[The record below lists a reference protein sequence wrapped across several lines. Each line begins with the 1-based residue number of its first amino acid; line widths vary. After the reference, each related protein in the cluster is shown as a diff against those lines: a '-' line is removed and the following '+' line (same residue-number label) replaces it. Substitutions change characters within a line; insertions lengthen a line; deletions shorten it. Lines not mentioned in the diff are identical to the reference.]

1 MDYGTDIYCINGEFQ
16 VLPAGDITLVNDK
29 YCLIQDIINRLK
41 TVKGSHFR
49 HPDYGIDLYKYIKA
63 QWSEG
68 TELEILT
75 LIETELEKDPRIL
88 EATAVREYIDMR
100 TFVIK
105 LIVETVNYDS
115 PINLVITLDRDS
127 QDVYVKISKTIE
139 G

>member
-1 MDYGTDIYCINGEFQ
+1 MDFGTDIYCINGDFQ
-16 VLPAGDITLVNDK
+16 VLPTGDITLVSGK

-49 HPDYGIDLYKYIKA
+49 HPDYGIDLYKYLKA
-63 QWSEG
+63 QWSEDI
-68 TELEILT
+68 ELEILT

-105 LIVETVNYDS
+105 VIVETVEYDT
-115 PINLVITLDRDS
+115 PINLIIDLDRDN
-127 QDVYVKISKTIE
+127 QDIYIKVSKTIE

>member
-1 MDYGTDIYCINGEFQ
+1 MDFGTDIYCINGEFQ
-16 VLPAGDITLVNDK
+16 VLPTGDITLVSDK

-49 HPDYGIDLYKYIKA
+49 HPDYGIDLYKYLKA
-63 QWSEG
+63 QWSEEI
-68 TELEILT
+68 ELEILT

-105 LIVETVNYDS
+105 LIVETVNFDS
-115 PINLVITLDRDS
+115 PINLVITLDRD
-127 QDVYVKISKTIE
+127 DEDIYIKASKTIE

>member
-1 MDYGTDIYCINGEFQ
+1 MDFGTDIYCINGGFQ
-16 VLPAGDITLVNDK
+16 VLPTGDITLVSDK

-49 HPDYGIDLYKYIKA
+49 HPDYGIDLYKYLKA
-63 QWSEG
+63 QWSEEI
-68 TELEILT
+68 ELEILT

-105 LIVETVNYDS
+105 LIVETVNFDS
-115 PINLVITLDRDS
+115 PINLVITLDRD
-127 QDVYVKISKTIE
+127 DEDIYIKASKTIE

>member
-1 MDYGTDIYCINGEFQ
+1 MDFGIDIYCINGDFQ
-16 VLPAGDITLVNDK
+16 VLPTGDITLVSGK

-49 HPDYGIDLYKYIKA
+49 HPDYGIDLYKYLKA
-63 QWSEG
+63 QWSEE

-75 LIETELEKDPRIL
+75 LIEAELEKDPRIL

-105 LIVETVNYDS
+105 VIVETVEYDT
-115 PINLVITLDRDS
+115 PINLIIDLDKDK
-127 QDVYVKISKTIE
+127 QDIYVKVSKTIE

>member
-1 MDYGTDIYCINGEFQ
+1 MDFGTDIYCINGDFQ
-16 VLPAGDITLVNDK
+16 VLPTGDITTVNDK

-49 HPDYGIDLYKYIKA
+49 HPDYGIDLYKYLKA
-63 QWSEG
+63 QWSEEI
-68 TELEILT
+68 ELEILT

-88 EATAVREYIDMR
+88 EATAIREYIDMR

-105 LIVETVNYDS
+105 VIVETVEYDT
-115 PINLVITLDRDS
+115 PINLIIDLDRDS
-127 QDVYVKISKTIE
+127 QDIYIKVSKTIE

>member
-1 MDYGTDIYCINGEFQ
+1 MDFGTDIYCINGDFQ
-16 VLPAGDITLVNDK
+16 VLPAGDITLVDGK

-49 HPDYGIDLYKYIKA
+49 HPDYGIDLYKYLKA
-63 QWSEG
+63 QWSEEI
-68 TELEILT
+68 ELEILT

-105 LIVETVNYDS
+105 VIVETVEYDT
-115 PINLVITLDRDS
+115 PINLIIDLDRDN
-127 QDVYVKISKTIE
+127 QDIYIKVSKTIE

>member
-1 MDYGTDIYCINGEFQ
+1 MDFGTDIYCINGDFQ
-16 VLPAGDITLVNDK
+16 VLPTGDITTVNDK

-49 HPDYGIDLYKYIKA
+49 HPDYGIDLYKYLKA
-63 QWSEG
+63 QWSEEI
-68 TELEILT
+68 ELEILT

-105 LIVETVNYDS
+105 VIVETVEYDT
-115 PINLVITLDRDS
+115 PINLIVDLDRDS
-127 QDVYVKISKTIE
+127 QDIYIKVSKTIE

>member
-1 MDYGTDIYCINGEFQ
+1 MDFGTDIYCINGDFQ
-16 VLPAGDITLVNDK
+16 VLPAGDITLVDGK

-49 HPDYGIDLYKYIKA
+49 HPDYGIDLYKYLKA
-63 QWSEG
+63 QWSEEI
-68 TELEILT
+68 ELEILT

-105 LIVETVNYDS
+105 VIVETVEYDT
-115 PINLVITLDRDS
+115 PINLIIDLDGDN
-127 QDVYVKISKTIE
+127 QDIYIKVSKTIE

>member
-1 MDYGTDIYCINGEFQ
+1 MDFGTDIYCINGDFQ
-16 VLPAGDITLVNDK
+16 VLPTGDITTVNDK

-49 HPDYGIDLYKYIKA
+49 HPDYGIDLYKYLKA
-63 QWSEG
+63 QWSEEV
-68 TELEILT
+68 ELEILT

-105 LIVETVNYDS
+105 VIVETVEYDT
-115 PINLVITLDRDS
+115 PINLIIDLDRDS
-127 QDVYVKISKTIE
+127 QDIYIKVSKTIE